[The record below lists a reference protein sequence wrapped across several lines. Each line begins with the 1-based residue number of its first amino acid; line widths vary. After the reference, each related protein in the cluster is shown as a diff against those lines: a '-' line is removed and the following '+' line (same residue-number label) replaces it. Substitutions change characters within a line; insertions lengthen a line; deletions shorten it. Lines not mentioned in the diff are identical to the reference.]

1 MIDVPVQR
9 YRLSIEGSGCC
20 EPDITVGLVYDFL
33 ESLTVDL
40 GMRVLDPPSIVRVP
54 IPNHLPTDDFGISG
68 QLMWMESGAQVHCW
82 PACGFVAVDIF
93 SCRPFEDEVATE
105 CFRSFFLPT
114 QIEIAHPVFK
124 PRQIQDA

>member
-1 MIDVPVQR
+1 MIEVPIQR
-9 YRLSIEGSGCC
+9 YHLSIEGGGG
-20 EPDITVGLVYDFL
+20 PRITVDLVYDFL
-33 ESLTVDL
+33 ERLTVDL

-54 IPNHLPTDDFGISG
+54 IPNHLPTDDFSISG

-82 PACGFVAVDIF
+82 PDYGFVAVDIF
-93 SCRPFEDEVATE
+93 SCRPFDDATALR

-124 PRQIQDA
+124 ACQIQDA